1 MNIPRLLG
9 VLFEIKAQGT
19 TVHLDVRR
27 YPPPTGPLLDTKFH
41 LSRRPRVIAE
51 RDDRR
56 VARARQRR
64 GEGGGGG
71 GGVEKSR
78 ACLSTPPCLSH
89 ARTASAHSS
98 ALPLPRTFPIFR
110 HRFAVNS
117 RAFEHQSPL
126 TRLRG

>member
-64 GEGGGGG
+64 GEGGGRRRRGG
-71 GGVEKSR
+71 EESR
-78 ACLSTPPCLSH
+78 LSFDAAVFV
-89 ARTASAHSS
+89 ARTHGFGSLFGASASS
-98 ALPLPRTFPIFR
+98 DLPHFSPSFR
-110 HRFAVNS
+110 R
-117 RAFEHQSPL
+117 
-126 TRLRG
+126 

>member
-64 GEGGGGG
+64 GEGGEEEEGWRR
-71 GGVEKSR
+71 VALVFR
-78 ACLSTPPCLSH
+78 RRRVCRTH
-89 ARTASAHSS
+89 ARLRLT
-98 ALPLPRTFPIFR
+98 LRRFR
-110 HRFAVNS
+110 FLGPSPFFAIV
-117 RAFEHQSPL
+117 SPL
-126 TRLRG
+126 IRVPSNISRR

>member
-56 VARARQRR
+56 VARARRWQ
-64 GEGGGGG
+64 EGGGGELRGRRG
-71 GGVEKSR
+71 GRVALVFRRRRVRRTHAFGTLSR
-78 ACLSTPPCLSH
+78 AS
-89 ARTASAHSS
+89 ASVPFLGRADNV
-98 ALPLPRTFPIFR
+98 PRFSLIVDR
-110 HRFAVNS
+110 
-117 RAFEHQSPL
+117 
-126 TRLRG
+126 